1 MAARA
6 HRRPRRQVARRLFGY
21 RRGRA
26 PGRADIAPTGL
37 RWRELVRVWR
47 LVRKRRLADAFTG
60 EGARLAGGRWNS
72 PGVRVVYTSASLA
85 LAMLEYFAHTSLV
98 HAPKDVMAISADVP
112 DDVSRESVAI
122 AKLPARWQ
130 RYDPPVEALRTLG
143 DAWIARGKTAVLV
156 VPSAIVTVENNYLLN
171 PLHPDIARVK
181 IGKATPVLFDLRLFG
196 SVKASGAS

>member
-1 MAARA
+1 
-6 HRRPRRQVARRLFGY
+6 
-21 RRGRA
+21 
-26 PGRADIAPTGL
+26 
-37 RWRELVRVWR
+37 
-47 LVRKRRLADAFTG
+47 
-60 EGARLAGGRWNS
+60 
-72 PGVRVVYTSASLA
+72 
-85 LAMLEYFAHTSLV
+85 MLEYFAHTSLV

-171 PLHPDIARVK
+171 PLHPDIGRVK

-196 SVKASGAS
+196 SVKARGAS

>member
-1 MAARA
+1 M
-6 HRRPRRQVARRLFGY
+6 
-21 RRGRA
+21 
-26 PGRADIAPTGL
+26 
-37 RWRELVRVWR
+37 RVWR

-98 HAPKDVMAISADVP
+98 HAPKDVMAISADVS